1 MQTNSNGIVYHP
13 GGGSIGSAGDRRIN
27 NVNYQGGGSRGGGN
41 DGGGSVGGGSLRSN
55 RTSRTGGTA
64 GESRT
69 VDREFPHRE
78 PPQIETRHGISR
90 RRQEN
95 RTCQNY
101 IGRCGRYVI
110 RYQDIGH
117 VYALNPFASKRWKKC
132 VFLCVG

>member
-110 RYQDIGH
+110 RYQNMGH
-117 VYALNPFASKRWKKC
+117 V
-132 VFLCVG
+132 V